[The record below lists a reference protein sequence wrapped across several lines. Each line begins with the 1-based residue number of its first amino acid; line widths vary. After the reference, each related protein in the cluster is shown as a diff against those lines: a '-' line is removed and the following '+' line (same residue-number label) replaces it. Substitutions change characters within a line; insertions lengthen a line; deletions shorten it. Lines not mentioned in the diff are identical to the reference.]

1 MPMKYQRYVHKH
13 LRTMCK
19 IAHAQKKARTHKINS
34 YMHVWAH
41 MFMNF
46 FMVLCCHFVNLS
58 IKFPKDPTISWEDIP
73 LFVTLY
79 NFEN

>member
-46 FMVLCCHFVNLS
+46 FYGIVLPFCEL
-58 IKFPKDPTISWEDIP
+58 KYQIS
-73 LFVTLY
+73 
-79 NFEN
+79 